1 MACSTNAKEESVK
14 PKVQKKDVKPIE
26 NYSIFFNGE
35 SEHWKVNLI
44 ERISGDKEDEHVIIT
59 YKGNDF
65 EKVGIV
71 KNTYILPDKTIK
83 KEVKLYPT
91 GSYTIIAKGKNK
103 VIPPVDYIVKGTI
116 EWDGHKETVDL
127 KIH

>member
-1 MACSTNAKEESVK
+1 
-14 PKVQKKDVKPIE
+14 
-26 NYSIFFNGE
+26 
-35 SEHWKVNLI
+35 
-44 ERISGDKEDEHVIIT
+44 
-59 YKGNDF
+59 
-65 EKVGIV
+65 
-71 KNTYILPDKTIK
+71 
-83 KEVKLYPT
+83 LYPT